1 MVDAFIQSSEYIV
14 CVQVEDELAS
24 VGENMKQLEKSAE
37 EAVEREEKLKDR
49 ILQLQQKYKAAEAR
63 FEYGEMKI
71 TKLNH
76 KVLSLV
82 QPCSQGLG
90 QSKVVH

>member
-1 MVDAFIQSSEYIV
+1 
-14 CVQVEDELAS
+14 VEDELAS

-76 KVLSLV
+76 KVLYCMYCMYGAVKITSRNDV
-82 QPCSQGLG
+82 P
-90 QSKVVH
+90 

>member
-1 MVDAFIQSSEYIV
+1 MCPVP
-14 CVQVEDELAS
+14 QVEDELAS

-49 ILQLQQKYKAAEAR
+49 ILQLQQKYKGAEAR

-76 KVLSLV
+76 KVSAIDV
-82 QPCSQGLG
+82 NGLKRPKHKVFNSRFSTS
-90 QSKVVH
+90 SKPF

>member
-1 MVDAFIQSSEYIV
+1 MCPVP
-14 CVQVEDELAS
+14 QVEDELAS

-49 ILQLQQKYKAAEAR
+49 ILQLQQKYKGAEAR

-76 KVLSLV
+76 KVYAIDIN
-82 QPCSQGLG
+82 GLL
-90 QSKVVH
+90 

>member
-1 MVDAFIQSSEYIV
+1 MCPVP
-14 CVQVEDELAS
+14 QVEDELAS

-49 ILQLQQKYKAAEAR
+49 ILQLQQKYKGAEAR

-76 KVLSLV
+76 KVSAIDIN
-82 QPCSQGLG
+82 GLKG
-90 QSKVVH
+90 PKHEVFGSRFITPSTPI